1 MVQKYEERKD
11 NKVQK
16 FDDYNDDSYFI
27 FSFFYQRNINIS
39 PKLLKHQP
47 NDVNHISLLKI
58 KKLQAAYS

>member
-27 FSFFYQRNINIS
+27 FILYQRNINIS
-39 PKLLKHQP
+39 IKLLKHQP
-47 NDVNHISLLKI
+47 NDVNHFSLLKI

>member
-27 FSFFYQRNINIS
+27 FSFFTKETSIF
-39 PKLLKHQP
+39 
-47 NDVNHISLLKI
+47 
-58 KKLQAAYS
+58 LQNY